1 MRSPHNRKKQ
11 EDVMEGNGNQ
21 RVWVNRIVAF
31 LGGGLL
37 TLLVLSIAVT
47 GPANNR
53 NKMITAELDQIRN
66 GAPRLLAEARAFADS
81 KDYVNTLKTLD
92 VLFVQQPV
100 STEAVEGRKLYAA
113 TQKTILDG
121 NTRWDAA
128 MVSIR
133 SAWEKTTAAQLRE
146 QARTQVESDMTDTLA
161 KEWDKAKDQ
170 IRRDWEERKI

>member
-1 MRSPHNRKKQ
+1 
-11 EDVMEGNGNQ
+11 MEGNGK
-21 RVWVNRIVAF
+21 VWVNRIVAF

-37 TLLVLSIAVT
+37 TLIVLSIAVT

-53 NKMITAELDQIRN
+53 NKALTAELDQIRN
-66 GAPRLLAEARAFADS
+66 GAPRLLAEARAFVDS
-81 KDYVNTLKTLD
+81 KDYASAMKTLD

-100 STEAVEGRKLYAA
+100 SKEALEGKKLYAVA
-113 TQKTILDG
+113 VKTIQDS

-128 MVSIR
+128 MVSIK

-146 QARTQVESDMTDTLA
+146 QSRAQVENDMTDTLN

-170 IRRDWEERKI
+170 IRKDWEDRKI